1 MSRIVTYALHEHCV
15 SFSSSHYWYIALP
28 AFREGSDTA
37 SAKSVRTSG
46 YNDVF
51 IFQVTCVNVL
61 TEVNRVGAVES
72 TRKI

>member
-1 MSRIVTYALHEHCV
+1 MSSIVTYALHEYRV
-15 SFSSSHYWYIALP
+15 RFSSSLYWYIALP
-28 AFREGSDTA
+28 GFREGSDTS

-51 IFQVTCVNVL
+51 ILQVACVDVL